1 VQAARVGYLLK
12 GNMAFGIHKDFLIV
26 RMTPSVEYEA
36 PGNGK
41 ISCCL
46 ILVLV

>member
-26 RMTPSVEYEA
+26 RMTPSVCAAGMKRQATVKYPVA
-36 PGNGK
+36 
-41 ISCCL
+41 L
-46 ILVLV
+46 F